1 MYRIFF
7 IFPFS
12 KTHVPE
18 IPTLCPPR
26 IVIKPEFISDWAAYI
41 EFSVKF
47 SSKFN
52 MSLSETILSVK
63 NSFSPNL
70 IKTGCPKSY
79 TYLFSFFQNII
90 WNLQVFWHIRKNL
103 FLNIMHHPHLTNI
116 IYMHLIPQIELKNR
130 LNKKISLNPR
140 LDA

>member
-1 MYRIFF
+1 
-7 IFPFS
+7 
-12 KTHVPE
+12 
-18 IPTLCPPR
+18 
-26 IVIKPEFISDWAAYI
+26 
-41 EFSVKF
+41 
-47 SSKFN
+47 

-130 LNKKISLNPR
+130 LNKTNFTEVDNLNYFLNSTGFGFGFQPFD
-140 LDA
+140 LDPNLLDVMKANGITYVDETKLS